1 MQRSYL
7 PCMTRTPPRVRFP
20 PDDGLHAAVKRDAAA
35 HLDAIG
41 RARWGG
47 SAMHA
52 KTATILGWF
61 ALSYV
66 ALLLWGGTS
75 GWLAAAL
82 TLSIALAMA
91 GVGFSVMHDAN
102 HGAYSRSPR
111 VNWAW
116 GLALDLVGA
125 SSYVW
130 RFRHNVLHHTYP
142 NIDGMD
148 VAVDAGVLLR
158 FAPTQRLRAFH
169 RWQHVYAWPLYGL
182 IAMKWWFVDDVVDVV
197 RGRIGRFKLARP
209 RGRELMAFVAGKV
222 VFVTWSIAIPALV
235 YRSGWVLLPFFIGA
249 LTLGIVLSTVFQ
261 LAHIMPDV
269 EFHGTAPGGQRMAT
283 SWAEHQVRATVNF
296 APTNR
301 LLGWYVGGLN
311 YQIEHHLLPDVCHV
325 HYPALAGLVAEAC
338 RARGVPY
345 RTIPTLR
352 EAIAHHQGFLRALG
366 SEGTQP
372 SQVPAGLTARLTAS
386 HAVATG
392 AARSH

>member
-1 MQRSYL
+1 
-7 PCMTRTPPRVRFP
+7 
-20 PDDGLHAAVKRDAAA
+20 
-35 HLDAIG
+35 
-41 RARWGG
+41 
-47 SAMHA
+47 MHA

-61 ALSYV
+61 ALSYL
-66 ALLLWGGTS
+66 ALLLWGGAS

-82 TLSIALAMA
+82 TLSVALAMA

-197 RGRIGRFKLARP
+197 RGRIGMFKLARP
-209 RGRELMAFVAGKV
+209 RGRELMAFVAGKA
-222 VFVTWSIAIPALV
+222 VFVAWSIAIPALV

-325 HYPALAGLVAEAC
+325 HYPALAALVAEAC
-338 RARGVPY
+338 RAHGVPY

-366 SEGTQP
+366 SEGTRP
-372 SQVPAGLTARLTAS
+372 SQVPAGLAARLIAP
-386 HAVATG
+386 HAVAAG
-392 AARSH
+392 ATRSH